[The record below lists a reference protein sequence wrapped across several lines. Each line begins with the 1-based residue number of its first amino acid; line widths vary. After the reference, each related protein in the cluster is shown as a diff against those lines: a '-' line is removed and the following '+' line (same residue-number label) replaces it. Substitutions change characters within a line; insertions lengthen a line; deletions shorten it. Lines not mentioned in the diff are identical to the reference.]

1 MKFKYFFLIFFLFSC
16 VEDVKLINRNNIQVK
31 KTFISKG
38 FTLIYNDNLI
48 KNKTI
53 KKKIDG
59 REYVILHSFLE
70 RNTFV
75 KIFNPINSK
84 TVIAKV
90 KYKTN
95 YPIIYNSVITSRI
108 AEDLELNYEDPYVE
122 IIEIRK
128 NDTFISKKAKTFEE
142 EKNVANKA
150 PVTDININVISNVIS
165 IDLENTV
172 ISPKKNEYI
181 INIGEYYYLDSAKIV
196 KNKIINEASLT
207 NVKIK
212 KISKNK
218 FRVYVGSYSLFNAM
232 KDPYFAISKLGFEH
246 LNVIK
251 IN

>member
-1 MKFKYFFLIFFLFSC
+1 MKFRYLFLVFFLFSC
-16 VEDVKLINRNNIQVK
+16 VEDIKLINKNNTQIK

-48 KNKTI
+48 KKKII
-53 KKKIDG
+53 KKRIDS
-59 REYVILHSFLE
+59 REYVILHSFLN
-70 RNTFV
+70 RNTYV

-95 YPIIYNSVITSRI
+95 YPIIYNSVITNRI
-108 AEDLELNYEDPYVE
+108 AEELGLNYEDPYVE

-150 PVTDININVISNVIS
+150 PVTDIDINVIS
-165 IDLENTV
+165 IDPENTDTR
-172 ISPKKNEYI
+172 PKKNEYI
-181 INIGEYYYLDSAKIV
+181 INIGEYYYLDSAKSV
-196 KNKIINEASLT
+196 KNRLINEASLT

-218 FRVYVGSYSLFNAM
+218 FRVYVGSYFFFSAM
-232 KDPYFAISKLGFEH
+232 KGPYFAISKLGFEH
-246 LNVIK
+246 LDVIK

>member
-1 MKFKYFFLIFFLFSC
+1 MKFKYFFLIFFLYSC
-16 VEDVKLINRNNIQVK
+16 VEDVKLINKNNIQVK

-38 FTLIYNDNLI
+38 FSLIYNDNLI
-48 KNKTI
+48 KTKTI
-53 KKKIDG
+53 KKRIDS

-70 RNTFV
+70 RNTYV

-95 YPIIYNSVITSRI
+95 YPIIYNSVITNRI
-108 AEDLELNYEDPYVE
+108 AEELELNYEDPYVE
-122 IIEIRK
+122 ISEIRK
-128 NDTFISKKAKTFEE
+128 NNTFISKKAKTFEE

-150 PVTDININVISNVIS
+150 PVTDININVIS
-165 IDLENTV
+165 IDPENTD
-172 ISPKKNEYI
+172 IRPKENEYI
-181 INIGEYYYLDSAKIV
+181 INIGEYYYLDSAKVV
-196 KNKIINEASLT
+196 KNRLINEANLT

-218 FRVYVGSYSLFNAM
+218 FRVYVGSYFLFNAM

-246 LNVIK
+246 LDVIK

>member
-48 KNKTI
+48 EKKTI
-53 KKKIDG
+53 KKRIDS

-70 RNTFV
+70 RNTYV
-75 KIFNPINSK
+75 KILNPINSK

-95 YPIIYNSVITSRI
+95 YPIIYNSVITNRI
-108 AEDLELNYEDPYVE
+108 AEELELNYEDPYVE
-122 IIEIRK
+122 ISEIRK
-128 NDTFISKKAKTFEE
+128 NNTFISKKAKTFEE

-150 PVTDININVISNVIS
+150 PVTDININVIS
-165 IDLENTV
+165 IDPENAD
-172 ISPKKNEYI
+172 IRPKKNEYI
-181 INIGEYYYLDSAKIV
+181 INIGEYYYLDSAKVV
-196 KNKIINEASLT
+196 KNRLINEASLT

-218 FRVYVGSYSLFNAM
+218 FRVYVGSYSFFNAM

-246 LNVIK
+246 LDVIK

>member
-1 MKFKYFFLIFFLFSC
+1 MIFFLFSC
-16 VEDVKLINRNNIQVK
+16 VEDVKLINRNNIQAK

-48 KNKTI
+48 KKKTI
-53 KKKIDG
+53 KKRIDD
-59 REYVILHSFLE
+59 REYVILHSFLK
-70 RNTFV
+70 RNTYV
-75 KIFNPINSK
+75 KISNPINSK

-95 YPIIYNSVITSRI
+95 YPIIYNSVITNRI
-108 AEDLELNYEDPYVE
+108 AEELELNYEDPYVE

-128 NDTFISKKAKTFEE
+128 NDTFISKKAKTFDE

-150 PVTDININVISNVIS
+150 PVTDININVISNGT
-165 IDLENTV
+165 ENTE
-172 ISPKKNEYI
+172 ISSKKNEYI
-181 INIGEYYYLDSAKIV
+181 INIGEYYYLDSAKVV
-196 KNKIINEASLT
+196 KNRLINEANLT

-218 FRVYVGSYSLFNAM
+218 FSVYVGSYSLFNAI

-246 LNVIK
+246 LDVIK

>member
-53 KKKIDG
+53 KKRIDG

-70 RNTFV
+70 RNTYV
-75 KIFNPINSK
+75 KIINPINSR

-90 KYKTN
+90 KYKTK
-95 YPIIYNSVITSRI
+95 YPIIYNSVITNRI
-108 AEDLELNYEDPYVE
+108 AEELELNYEDPYVE

-128 NDTFISKKAKTFEE
+128 NDTFIAKKAKTFDE

-150 PVTDININVISNVIS
+150 PVTDININVISNEP
-165 IDLENTV
+165 ENTE
-172 ISPKKNEYI
+172 IMSKKNEYI
-181 INIGEYYYLDSAKIV
+181 INIGEYYYLDSAKVV
-196 KNKIINEASLT
+196 KNRLINEANLT

-218 FRVYVGSYSLFNAM
+218 FRVYVGSYYLFNAM
-232 KDPYFAISKLGFEH
+232 KNPYFAISKLGFEH
-246 LNVIK
+246 LDVIK

>member
-1 MKFKYFFLIFFLFSC
+1 MKFKHFFLIFFLFSC
-16 VEDVKLINRNNIQVK
+16 VEDVKLINKNNIQIK

-48 KNKTI
+48 KKKTI
-53 KKKIDG
+53 KKRIND

-70 RNTFV
+70 RNTYV
-75 KIFNPINSK
+75 KILNPINSK

-95 YPIIYNSVITSRI
+95 YPIIYNSVITNRI
-108 AEDLELNYEDPYVE
+108 AEELELNYEDPYVE

-128 NDTFISKKAKTFEE
+128 NDTFIAKKAKTFDE

-150 PVTDININVISNVIS
+150 PVTDININVISNEP
-165 IDLENTV
+165 ENTE
-172 ISPKKNEYI
+172 IGSKKNEYI
-181 INIGEYYYLDSAKIV
+181 INIGEYYYLDSAKVV
-196 KNKIINEASLT
+196 KNRLINEANLT

-218 FRVYVGSYSLFNAM
+218 FRVYVGSYFLFNAM

-246 LNVIK
+246 LDVIK

>member
-48 KNKTI
+48 KKKTI
-53 KKKIDG
+53 KKRIDG

-70 RNTFV
+70 RNTYV
-75 KIFNPINSK
+75 KILNPINSK

-95 YPIIYNSVITSRI
+95 YPIIYNSVITNRI
-108 AEDLELNYEDPYVE
+108 AEELELNYEDPYVE

-128 NDTFISKKAKTFEE
+128 NDTFIAKKAKTFDE

-150 PVTDININVISNVIS
+150 PVTDININVISNEP
-165 IDLENTV
+165 ENTE
-172 ISPKKNEYI
+172 IMSKKNEYI
-181 INIGEYYYLDSAKIV
+181 INIGEYYYLDSAKVV
-196 KNKIINEASLT
+196 KNRLINEANLT

-218 FRVYVGSYSLFNAM
+218 FRVYVGSYSFFNAM

-246 LNVIK
+246 LDVIK

>member
-1 MKFKYFFLIFFLFSC
+1 MKFKYFFFFFFLFSC

-48 KNKTI
+48 KKKTI
-53 KKKIDG
+53 KKRIDG
-59 REYVILHSFLE
+59 REYVILHSFLK
-70 RNTFV
+70 RNTYV

-95 YPIIYNSVITSRI
+95 YPIIYNSVITNRI
-108 AEDLELNYEDPYVE
+108 AEELELNYEDPYVE

-150 PVTDININVISNVIS
+150 PVTDININVISNEP
-165 IDLENTV
+165 ENTV
-172 ISPKKNEYI
+172 IRSKKNEYI
-181 INIGEYYYLDSAKIV
+181 INIGEYYYLDSAKVV
-196 KNKIINEASLT
+196 KNRLINEANLT

-212 KISKNK
+212 KISENK
-218 FRVYVGSYSLFNAM
+218 FRVYVGSYSFFNAM

-246 LNVIK
+246 LDVIK

>member
-1 MKFKYFFLIFFLFSC
+1 MRFKHKYFFLIFFLFSC

-48 KNKTI
+48 KKKTI
-53 KKKIDG
+53 KKRIDG

-70 RNTFV
+70 RNTYV

-95 YPIIYNSVITSRI
+95 YPIIYNSVITNRI
-108 AEDLELNYEDPYVE
+108 AEELELNYEDPYVE

-150 PVTDININVISNVIS
+150 PVTDININVIS
-165 IDLENTV
+165 IDPENTD
-172 ISPKKNEYI
+172 IRPKKNEYI
-181 INIGEYYYLDSAKIV
+181 INIGEYYYLDSAKVV
-196 KNKIINEASLT
+196 KNRLINEANLT

-218 FRVYVGSYSLFNAM
+218 FRVYVGSYSFFNAM

-246 LNVIK
+246 LDVIK

>member
-48 KNKTI
+48 KKKTI
-53 KKKIDG
+53 KKRIDD

-70 RNTFV
+70 RNTYV
-75 KIFNPINSK
+75 KILNPINSK

-95 YPIIYNSVITSRI
+95 YPIIYNSVITNRI
-108 AEDLELNYEDPYVE
+108 AEELELNYEDPYVE

-128 NDTFISKKAKTFEE
+128 NDTFIAKKAKTFDE

-150 PVTDININVISNVIS
+150 PVTDININVIS
-165 IDLENTV
+165 IDPENTD
-172 ISPKKNEYI
+172 IRPKKNEYI

-196 KNKIINEASLT
+196 KNRLINEANLT

-218 FRVYVGSYSLFNAM
+218 FRVYVGSYFLFNAM

-246 LNVIK
+246 LDVIK

>member
-48 KNKTI
+48 KKKTI
-53 KKKIDG
+53 KKRIDG

-70 RNTFV
+70 RNTYV
-75 KIFNPINSK
+75 KILNPINSK

-95 YPIIYNSVITSRI
+95 YPIIYNSVITNRI
-108 AEDLELNYEDPYVE
+108 AEELELNYEDPYVE

-128 NDTFISKKAKTFEE
+128 NDTFIAKKAKIFEE

-150 PVTDININVISNVIS
+150 PVTDININVIS
-165 IDLENTV
+165 IDPENTE
-172 ISPKKNEYI
+172 IRSKKNEYI

-196 KNKIINEASLT
+196 KNRLINEASLT

-218 FRVYVGSYSLFNAM
+218 FRVYVGSYSFFNAM

-246 LNVIK
+246 LDVIK

>member
-1 MKFKYFFLIFFLFSC
+1 MKFKYLFLFFFLFSC

-48 KNKTI
+48 KKKTI
-53 KKKIDG
+53 KKRIDD
-59 REYVILHSFLE
+59 REYAILHSFLE
-70 RNTFV
+70 RNTYV

-95 YPIIYNSVITSRI
+95 YPIIYNSVITNRI
-108 AEDLELNYEDPYVE
+108 AEELELNYEDPYVE

-128 NDTFISKKAKTFEE
+128 NDTFIAKRAKTFDE

-150 PVTDININVISNVIS
+150 PVTDININVISNEP
-165 IDLENTV
+165 ENTV
-172 ISPKKNEYI
+172 IRSKKNEYI
-181 INIGEYYYLDSAKIV
+181 INIGEYYYLDSAKVV
-196 KNKIINEASLT
+196 KNRLINEANLT

-212 KISKNK
+212 KISENK
-218 FRVYVGSYSLFNAM
+218 FRVYVGSYSFFNAM

-246 LNVIK
+246 LDVIK

>member
-48 KNKTI
+48 KKKTI
-53 KKKIDG
+53 KKRIDG

-70 RNTFV
+70 RNTYV
-75 KIFNPINSK
+75 KILNPINSK

-95 YPIIYNSVITSRI
+95 YPIIYNSVITNRI
-108 AEDLELNYEDPYVE
+108 AEELELNYEDPYVE

-128 NDTFISKKAKTFEE
+128 NDTFIAKKAKTFDEE
-142 EKNVANKA
+142 INVANKA
-150 PVTDININVISNVIS
+150 PVTDININVIS
-165 IDLENTV
+165 IDPENTD
-172 ISPKKNEYI
+172 IRPKKNEYI
-181 INIGEYYYLDSAKIV
+181 INIGEYYYLDSAKVV
-196 KNKIINEASLT
+196 KNRLINEANLT

-218 FRVYVGSYSLFNAM
+218 FRVYVGSYFLFNAM

-246 LNVIK
+246 LDVIK

>member
-48 KNKTI
+48 KKKTI
-53 KKKIDG
+53 KKRIND

-70 RNTFV
+70 RNTYV
-75 KIFNPINSK
+75 KILNPINSK

-95 YPIIYNSVITSRI
+95 YPIIYNSVITNRI
-108 AEDLELNYEDPYVE
+108 AEELELNYEDPYVE

-128 NDTFISKKAKTFEE
+128 NSTFISKKAKTFEE

-150 PVTDININVISNVIS
+150 PVTDININVIS
-165 IDLENTV
+165 IDPENTD
-172 ISPKKNEYI
+172 IRPKENEYI
-181 INIGEYYYLDSAKIV
+181 INIEEYYYLDSAKVV
-196 KNKIINEASLT
+196 KNRLINEANLT

-218 FRVYVGSYSLFNAM
+218 FRVYVGSYSFFSAM
-232 KDPYFAISKLGFEH
+232 KGPYFAISKLGFKH
-246 LNVIK
+246 LDVIK

>member
-48 KNKTI
+48 KKKTI
-53 KKKIDG
+53 KKRIDG

-70 RNTFV
+70 RNTYV
-75 KIFNPINSK
+75 KILNPINSK

-95 YPIIYNSVITSRI
+95 YPIIYNSVITNRI
-108 AEDLELNYEDPYVE
+108 AEELELNYEDPYVE

-128 NDTFISKKAKTFEE
+128 NDTFISKKANTFEE

-150 PVTDININVISNVIS
+150 PVTDININVIS
-165 IDLENTV
+165 IDPENTD
-172 ISPKKNEYI
+172 IRPKKNEYI
-181 INIGEYYYLDSAKIV
+181 TNIGEYYYLDSAKIV
-196 KNKIINEASLT
+196 KNRLINEANLT

-212 KISKNK
+212 KISENK
-218 FRVYVGSYSLFNAM
+218 FRVYVGSYFFFNAM

-246 LNVIK
+246 LDVIK

>member
-53 KKKIDG
+53 KKRIDG

-70 RNTFV
+70 RNTYV

-95 YPIIYNSVITSRI
+95 YPIIYNSVITNRI
-108 AEDLELNYEDPYVE
+108 AEELELNYEDPYVE

-128 NDTFISKKAKTFEE
+128 NDTFIAKKAKTFDE

-150 PVTDININVISNVIS
+150 PVTDININVISNES
-165 IDLENTV
+165 ENTE
-172 ISPKKNEYI
+172 IMSKKNEYI
-181 INIGEYYYLDSAKIV
+181 INIGEYYYFDSAKAV
-196 KNKIINEASLT
+196 KNRLINEANLT

-212 KISKNK
+212 KISENK

-232 KDPYFAISKLGFEH
+232 KNPYFAISKLGFEH
-246 LNVIK
+246 LDVIK

>member
-1 MKFKYFFLIFFLFSC
+1 MRFKHKYFFLIFFLFSC

-48 KNKTI
+48 KKKTI
-53 KKKIDG
+53 KKRIDG

-70 RNTFV
+70 RNTYV
-75 KIFNPINSK
+75 KILNPINSK

-95 YPIIYNSVITSRI
+95 YPIIYNSVITNRI
-108 AEDLELNYEDPYVE
+108 AEELELNYEDPYVE

-128 NDTFISKKAKTFEE
+128 NDTFIAKKAKTFDEE
-142 EKNVANKA
+142 INVANKA
-150 PVTDININVISNVIS
+150 PVTDININVIS
-165 IDLENTV
+165 IDPENTD
-172 ISPKKNEYI
+172 IRPKKNEYI
-181 INIGEYYYLDSAKIV
+181 INIGEYYYLDSAKVV
-196 KNKIINEASLT
+196 KNRLINEANLT

-212 KISKNK
+212 KISENK

-246 LNVIK
+246 LDVIK

>member
-1 MKFKYFFLIFFLFSC
+1 MKFKYLFLFFFLFSC
-16 VEDVKLINRNNIQVK
+16 VEDVKLINKNNIQIK

-48 KNKTI
+48 KKKTI
-53 KKKIDG
+53 KKRIDG
-59 REYVILHSFLE
+59 REYVILHSFLK
-70 RNTFV
+70 RNTYV

-95 YPIIYNSVITSRI
+95 YPIIYNSVITNRI
-108 AEDLELNYEDPYVE
+108 AEELELNYEDPYVE

-150 PVTDININVISNVIS
+150 PVTDININVISNEP
-165 IDLENTV
+165 ENTV
-172 ISPKKNEYI
+172 IRSKKNEYI
-181 INIGEYYYLDSAKIV
+181 INIGEYYYLDSAKVV
-196 KNKIINEASLT
+196 KNRLINEANLT

-212 KISKNK
+212 KISENK
-218 FRVYVGSYSLFNAM
+218 FRVYVGSYSFFNAM

-246 LNVIK
+246 LDVIK

>member
-48 KNKTI
+48 KKKII
-53 KKKIDG
+53 KKRIDD

-70 RNTFV
+70 RNTYV
-75 KIFNPINSK
+75 KILNPINSK

-95 YPIIYNSVITSRI
+95 YPIIYNSVITNRI
-108 AEDLELNYEDPYVE
+108 AEELELNHEDPYVE

-128 NDTFISKKAKTFEE
+128 NDTFIAKKAKTFDE

-150 PVTDININVISNVIS
+150 PVTDININVISNES
-165 IDLENTV
+165 ENTE
-172 ISPKKNEYI
+172 IMSKKNEYI
-181 INIGEYYYLDSAKIV
+181 INIGEYYYLDSAKVV
-196 KNKIINEASLT
+196 KNRLINEANLT

-212 KISKNK
+212 KISENK
-218 FRVYVGSYSLFNAM
+218 FRVYVGSYSFFNAM
-232 KDPYFAISKLGFEH
+232 KDQYFAISKLGFEH
-246 LNVIK
+246 LDVIK

>member
-48 KNKTI
+48 KKKTI
-53 KKKIDG
+53 KKRIDG

-70 RNTFV
+70 RNTYV

-95 YPIIYNSVITSRI
+95 YPIIYNSVITNRI
-108 AEDLELNYEDPYVE
+108 AEELELNYEDPYVE

-128 NDTFISKKAKTFEE
+128 NDTFIAKKAKTFDEE
-142 EKNVANKA
+142 INVANKA
-150 PVTDININVISNVIS
+150 PVTDININVISNEP
-165 IDLENTV
+165 ENTE
-172 ISPKKNEYI
+172 IRSKKNEYI
-181 INIGEYYYLDSAKIV
+181 INIGEYYYLDSAKVV
-196 KNKIINEASLT
+196 KNRLINEASLT

-218 FRVYVGSYSLFNAM
+218 FRVYAGSYFLFNAM

-246 LNVIK
+246 LDVIK

>member
-48 KNKTI
+48 KKKTI
-53 KKKIDG
+53 KKRIDG

-70 RNTFV
+70 RNTYV

-95 YPIIYNSVITSRI
+95 YPIIYNSVITNRI
-108 AEDLELNYEDPYVE
+108 AEELELNYEDPYVE

-128 NDTFISKKAKTFEE
+128 NDTFIVKKAKTFDE

-150 PVTDININVISNVIS
+150 PVTDININVISNEP
-165 IDLENTV
+165 ENTE
-172 ISPKKNEYI
+172 IRSKKNEYI
-181 INIGEYYYLDSAKIV
+181 INIGEYYYLDSAKVV
-196 KNKIINEASLT
+196 KNRLINEANLT

-212 KISKNK
+212 KISENK
-218 FRVYVGSYSLFNAM
+218 FRVYVGSYSFFNAM

-246 LNVIK
+246 LDVIK

>member
-150 PVTDININVISNVIS
+150 PVTDININVIS

>member
-53 KKKIDG
+53 KKRIDG

-70 RNTFV
+70 RNTYV

-95 YPIIYNSVITSRI
+95 YPIIYNSVITNRI
-108 AEDLELNYEDPYVE
+108 AEELELNYEDPYVE

-150 PVTDININVISNVIS
+150 PVTDININVIS
-165 IDLENTV
+165 IDPENTD
-172 ISPKKNEYI
+172 IRPKKNEYI
-181 INIGEYYYLDSAKIV
+181 INIGEYYYLDSAKVV
-196 KNKIINEASLT
+196 KNRLINEANLT

-218 FRVYVGSYSLFNAM
+218 FRVYVGSYFLFNAM

-246 LNVIK
+246 LDVIK

>member
-48 KNKTI
+48 KKKII
-53 KKKIDG
+53 KKRIDG

-70 RNTFV
+70 RNTYV
-75 KIFNPINSK
+75 KILNPINSK

-95 YPIIYNSVITSRI
+95 YPIIYNSVITNRI
-108 AEDLELNYEDPYVE
+108 AEELELNYEDPYVE

-150 PVTDININVISNVIS
+150 PVTDININVIS
-165 IDLENTV
+165 IDPENTE
-172 ISPKKNEYI
+172 IRSKKNEYI
-181 INIGEYYYLDSAKIV
+181 INIGEYYYLDSAKVV
-196 KNKIINEASLT
+196 KNRLINEANLT

-212 KISKNK
+212 KISENK
-218 FRVYVGSYSLFNAM
+218 FRVYVGSYFLFNAM

-246 LNVIK
+246 LDVIK

>member
-16 VEDVKLINRNNIQVK
+16 VEDVKLINKNNIQVK

-48 KNKTI
+48 KKKII
-53 KKKIDG
+53 KKRIDG

-70 RNTFV
+70 RNTYV
-75 KIFNPINSK
+75 KILNPINSK

-95 YPIIYNSVITSRI
+95 YPIIYNSVITNRI
-108 AEDLELNYEDPYVE
+108 AEELELNYEDPYVE

-150 PVTDININVISNVIS
+150 PVTDININVIS
-165 IDLENTV
+165 IDPENAD
-172 ISPKKNEYI
+172 IRPKKNEYI
-181 INIGEYYYLDSAKIV
+181 INIGEYYYLDSAKVV
-196 KNKIINEASLT
+196 KNRLINEANLT

-212 KISKNK
+212 KISENK
-218 FRVYVGSYSLFNAM
+218 FRVYVGSYSFFNAM

-246 LNVIK
+246 LDVIK

>member
-1 MKFKYFFLIFFLFSC
+1 MKFKFKYFFFIFFLFSC
-16 VEDVKLINRNNIQVK
+16 VEDGKLINRNNIQVK

-53 KKKIDG
+53 KKRIDG

-70 RNTFV
+70 RNTYV

-95 YPIIYNSVITSRI
+95 YPIIYNSVITNRI
-108 AEDLELNYEDPYVE
+108 AEELELNYEDPYVE
-122 IIEIRK
+122 IIEIIK
-128 NDTFISKKAKTFEE
+128 NNTFISKKAKTFEE

-150 PVTDININVISNVIS
+150 PVTDININVIS
-165 IDLENTV
+165 IDPENTD
-172 ISPKKNEYI
+172 IRPKKNEYI
-181 INIGEYYYLDSAKIV
+181 INIGEYYYLDSAKVV
-196 KNKIINEASLT
+196 KNRLINEANLT

-218 FRVYVGSYSLFNAM
+218 FRVYVGSYSFFNAM

-246 LNVIK
+246 LDVIK

>member
-53 KKKIDG
+53 KKRIDG

-70 RNTFV
+70 RNTYV
-75 KIFNPINSK
+75 KILNPINSK

-95 YPIIYNSVITSRI
+95 YPIIYNSVITNRI
-108 AEDLELNYEDPYVE
+108 AEELELNYEDPYVE

-128 NDTFISKKAKTFEE
+128 NDTFIAKKAKTFDEE
-142 EKNVANKA
+142 INVANKA
-150 PVTDININVISNVIS
+150 PVTDININVIS
-165 IDLENTV
+165 IDPENTE
-172 ISPKKNEYI
+172 IRSKKNEYI

-196 KNKIINEASLT
+196 KNRLINEANLT

-212 KISKNK
+212 KISENK

-246 LNVIK
+246 LDVIK

>member
-1 MKFKYFFLIFFLFSC
+1 MKFKYLFLFFFLFSF

-48 KNKTI
+48 KKKTI
-53 KKKIDG
+53 KKRIDD
-59 REYVILHSFLE
+59 REYAILHSFLE
-70 RNTFV
+70 RNTYV

-95 YPIIYNSVITSRI
+95 YPIIYNSVITNRI
-108 AEDLELNYEDPYVE
+108 AEELELNYEDPYVE

-150 PVTDININVISNVIS
+150 PVTDININVISNEP
-165 IDLENTV
+165 ENTV
-172 ISPKKNEYI
+172 IRSKKNEYI
-181 INIGEYYYLDSAKIV
+181 INIGEYYYLDSAKVV
-196 KNKIINEASLT
+196 KNRLINEANLT

-212 KISKNK
+212 KISENK
-218 FRVYVGSYSLFNAM
+218 FRVYVGSYSFFNAM

-246 LNVIK
+246 LDVIK

>member
-48 KNKTI
+48 KKKTI
-53 KKKIDG
+53 KKRIDG

-70 RNTFV
+70 RNTYV
-75 KIFNPINSK
+75 KILNPINSK

-95 YPIIYNSVITSRI
+95 YPIIYNSVITNRI
-108 AEDLELNYEDPYVE
+108 AEELELNYEDPYVE

-128 NDTFISKKAKTFEE
+128 NDTFIAKKAKTFDE

-150 PVTDININVISNVIS
+150 PVTDININVIS
-165 IDLENTV
+165 IDPENTD
-172 ISPKKNEYI
+172 IRPKKNEYI

-196 KNKIINEASLT
+196 KNRLINEANLT

-212 KISKNK
+212 KISENK

-246 LNVIK
+246 LDVIK

>member
-1 MKFKYFFLIFFLFSC
+1 MKFKFKYFFLIFFLFSC
-16 VEDVKLINRNNIQVK
+16 VEDVKLINKNNIQIK

-48 KNKTI
+48 KKKTI
-53 KKKIDG
+53 KKRIDG
-59 REYVILHSFLE
+59 REYVILHSFLK
-70 RNTFV
+70 RNTYV

-95 YPIIYNSVITSRI
+95 YPIIYNSVITNRI
-108 AEDLELNYEDPYVE
+108 AEELELNYEDPYVE

-150 PVTDININVISNVIS
+150 PVTDININVISNEP
-165 IDLENTV
+165 ENTV
-172 ISPKKNEYI
+172 IRSKKNEYI
-181 INIGEYYYLDSAKIV
+181 INIGEYYYLDSAKVV
-196 KNKIINEASLT
+196 KNRLINEANLT

-212 KISKNK
+212 KISENK
-218 FRVYVGSYSLFNAM
+218 FRVYVGSYSFFNAM

-246 LNVIK
+246 LDVIK

>member
-16 VEDVKLINRNNIQVK
+16 VEDVKLINKNNIQVK

-48 KNKTI
+48 KKKII
-53 KKKIDG
+53 KKRIDG

-70 RNTFV
+70 RNTYV

-95 YPIIYNSVITSRI
+95 YPIIYNSVITNRI
-108 AEDLELNYEDPYVE
+108 AEELELNYEDPYVE

-128 NDTFISKKAKTFEE
+128 NDTFIAKKAKTFEE

-150 PVTDININVISNVIS
+150 PVTDININVIS
-165 IDLENTV
+165 IDPENTD
-172 ISPKKNEYI
+172 IRPKKNEYI
-181 INIGEYYYLDSAKIV
+181 INIGEYYYLDSAKFV
-196 KNKIINEASLT
+196 KNRLINEANLT

-246 LNVIK
+246 LDVIK

>member
-53 KKKIDG
+53 KKRIDG

-70 RNTFV
+70 RNTYV

-95 YPIIYNSVITSRI
+95 YPIIYNSVITNRI
-108 AEDLELNYEDPYVE
+108 AEELELNYEDPYVE

-128 NDTFISKKAKTFEE
+128 NDTFIAKKAKTFDE

-150 PVTDININVISNVIS
+150 PVTDININVIS
-165 IDLENTV
+165 IDPENTD
-172 ISPKKNEYI
+172 IRPKKNEYI
-181 INIGEYYYLDSAKIV
+181 INRGEYYYLDSAKFV
-196 KNKIINEASLT
+196 KNRLINEANLT

-218 FRVYVGSYSLFNAM
+218 FRVYVGPYSLFNPM

-246 LNVIK
+246 LDVIK

>member
-1 MKFKYFFLIFFLFSC
+1 MKFKFKHFFLIFFLFSC
-16 VEDVKLINRNNIQVK
+16 VEDVKLINKNNIQVK

-38 FTLIYNDNLI
+38 FALIYNDNLI
-48 KNKTI
+48 KKKTI
-53 KKKIDG
+53 KKRIDG
-59 REYVILHSFLE
+59 REYVILHSFLK
-70 RNTFV
+70 RNTYV

-95 YPIIYNSVITSRI
+95 YPIIYNSVITNRI
-108 AEDLELNYEDPYVE
+108 AEELELNYEDPYVE

-150 PVTDININVISNVIS
+150 PVTDININVISNEP
-165 IDLENTV
+165 ENTV
-172 ISPKKNEYI
+172 IRSKKNEYI
-181 INIGEYYYLDSAKIV
+181 INIGEYYYLDSAKVV
-196 KNKIINEASLT
+196 KNRLINEANLT

-212 KISKNK
+212 KISENK
-218 FRVYVGSYSLFNAM
+218 FRVYVGSYSFFNAM

-246 LNVIK
+246 LDVIK

>member
-48 KNKTI
+48 KKKTI
-53 KKKIDG
+53 KKRIND

-70 RNTFV
+70 RNTYV

-84 TVIAKV
+84 MVIAKV

-95 YPIIYNSVITSRI
+95 YPIIYNSVITNRI
-108 AEDLELNYEDPYVE
+108 AEELELNYEDPYVE

-128 NDTFISKKAKTFEE
+128 NDTFIAKKAKTFEE

-150 PVTDININVISNVIS
+150 PVTDININVIS
-165 IDLENTV
+165 IDPENTD
-172 ISPKKNEYI
+172 IRPKKNEYI

-196 KNKIINEASLT
+196 KNRLINEANLT

-218 FRVYVGSYSLFNAM
+218 FRVYVGSYYLFNAM

-246 LNVIK
+246 LDVIK

>member
-48 KNKTI
+48 KKKTI
-53 KKKIDG
+53 KKRIDG

-70 RNTFV
+70 RNTYV
-75 KIFNPINSK
+75 KILNPINSK

-95 YPIIYNSVITSRI
+95 YPIIYNSVITNRI
-108 AEDLELNYEDPYVE
+108 AEELELNYEDPYVE

-128 NDTFISKKAKTFEE
+128 NDTFIAKKAKTFDEE
-142 EKNVANKA
+142 INVANKA
-150 PVTDININVISNVIS
+150 PVTDININVIS
-165 IDLENTV
+165 IDPENTE
-172 ISPKKNEYI
+172 IRSKKNEYI

-196 KNKIINEASLT
+196 KNRLINEANLT

-218 FRVYVGSYSLFNAM
+218 FRVYVGSYFLFNAM

-246 LNVIK
+246 LDVIK

>member
-48 KNKTI
+48 KKKTI
-53 KKKIDG
+53 KKRIDG

-70 RNTFV
+70 RNTYV
-75 KIFNPINSK
+75 KILNPINSK

-95 YPIIYNSVITSRI
+95 YPIIYNSVITDRI
-108 AEDLELNYEDPYVE
+108 AEELELNYEDPYVE

-128 NDTFISKKAKTFEE
+128 NDTFIAKKAKTFDE

-150 PVTDININVISNVIS
+150 PVTDININVISNEP
-165 IDLENTV
+165 ENTE
-172 ISPKKNEYI
+172 IRSKKNEYI
-181 INIGEYYYLDSAKIV
+181 INIGEYYYLDSAKVV
-196 KNKIINEASLT
+196 KNRLINEANLT
-207 NVKIK
+207 NAKIK

-218 FRVYVGSYSLFNAM
+218 FRVYVGSYFLFNAM

-246 LNVIK
+246 LDVIK

>member
-1 MKFKYFFLIFFLFSC
+1 MKFKHKYFFLIFFLFSC

-48 KNKTI
+48 KKKTI
-53 KKKIDG
+53 KKRIDD

-70 RNTFV
+70 RNTYV
-75 KIFNPINSK
+75 KILNPINSK

-95 YPIIYNSVITSRI
+95 YPIIYNSVITNRI
-108 AEDLELNYEDPYVE
+108 AEELELNYEDPYVE

-128 NDTFISKKAKTFEE
+128 NDTFIAKKAKTFDE

-150 PVTDININVISNVIS
+150 PVTDININVISNGT
-165 IDLENTV
+165 ENTE
-172 ISPKKNEYI
+172 ISSKKNEYI
-181 INIGEYYYLDSAKIV
+181 INIGEYYYLDSAKVV
-196 KNKIINEASLT
+196 KNRLINEANLT

-212 KISKNK
+212 KISENK
-218 FRVYVGSYSLFNAM
+218 FRVYVGSYSFFNAM

-246 LNVIK
+246 LDVIK

>member
-48 KNKTI
+48 KKKII
-53 KKKIDG
+53 KKRIDG
-59 REYVILHSFLE
+59 REYVILHSFLK
-70 RNTFV
+70 RNTYV

-95 YPIIYNSVITSRI
+95 YPIIYNSVITNRI
-108 AEDLELNYEDPYVE
+108 AEELELNYEDPYVE

-128 NDTFISKKAKTFEE
+128 NDTFIAKKAKTFDEE
-142 EKNVANKA
+142 INVANKA
-150 PVTDININVISNVIS
+150 PVTDININVIS
-165 IDLENTV
+165 IDPENTD
-172 ISPKKNEYI
+172 IRPKKNEYI
-181 INIGEYYYLDSAKIV
+181 INIGEYYYLDSAKVV
-196 KNKIINEASLT
+196 KNRLINEASLT

-218 FRVYVGSYSLFNAM
+218 FRVYVGSYFLFNAM

-246 LNVIK
+246 LDVIK

>member
-48 KNKTI
+48 KKKTI
-53 KKKIDG
+53 KKRIDG

-70 RNTFV
+70 RNTYV
-75 KIFNPINSK
+75 KILNPINSK

-95 YPIIYNSVITSRI
+95 YPIIYNSVITNRI
-108 AEDLELNYEDPYVE
+108 AEELELNYEDPYVE

-128 NDTFISKKAKTFEE
+128 NDTFIAKKAKTFDE

-150 PVTDININVISNVIS
+150 PVTDININVIST
-165 IDLENTV
+165 DPENTE
-172 ISPKKNEYI
+172 IRLKKNEYI

-196 KNKIINEASLT
+196 KNRLINEANLT

-218 FRVYVGSYSLFNAM
+218 FRVYVGSYFLFNAM

-246 LNVIK
+246 LDVIK

>member
-48 KNKTI
+48 KKKTI
-53 KKKIDG
+53 KKRIDD

-70 RNTFV
+70 RNTYV
-75 KIFNPINSK
+75 KILNPINSK

-95 YPIIYNSVITSRI
+95 YPIIYNSVITNRI
-108 AEDLELNYEDPYVE
+108 AEELELNYEDPYVE

-128 NDTFISKKAKTFEE
+128 NDTFIAKKAKTFDE

-150 PVTDININVISNVIS
+150 PVTDININVISNEP
-165 IDLENTV
+165 ENTE
-172 ISPKKNEYI
+172 IGSKKNEYI
-181 INIGEYYYLDSAKIV
+181 INIGEYYYLDSAKVV
-196 KNKIINEASLT
+196 KNRLINEANLT

-218 FRVYVGSYSLFNAM
+218 FRVYVGSYYLFNAM
-232 KDPYFAISKLGFEH
+232 KNPYFAISKLGFEH
-246 LNVIK
+246 LDVIK